1 MAMECF
7 LRFDCI
13 VNSYAPI
20 LRFDSM
26 HHFEKSVRLKFHS
39 ADGSNGEEEGEGD
52 QDEEDED
59 SNPGEEDE
67 GKEDEEQV
75 LGSRSGGKKAR

>member
-13 VNSYAPI
+13 VNLYAPI

-39 ADGSNGEEEGEGD
+39 ADGSNGEEE
-52 QDEEDED
+52 EEPAD
-59 SNPGEEDE
+59 SEE
-67 GKEDEEQV
+67 EEEEEEEEEREEERG
-75 LGSRSGGKKAR
+75 GSPLTAG